1 MTAIATVSALDTA
14 SVTVTVPA
22 SVWKAAADI
31 VNPKDTRHALRH
43 ALFTDGT
50 MYATDGK
57 VLIRYILDQ
66 AMPTG
71 EWLLPLGKLPAGTQ
85 SVRLTFTPGQT
96 DVEQSIVTKAGELSA
111 TINAY
116 EGVAPAIVQVFSA
129 ARDGQADPLDGDY
142 GIDAGQLCKVTKHA
156 AAIMA
161 ETRGKGLH
169 AVVPH
174 FRGKGA
180 IYIECL
186 DDTALAFVLMP
197 MRT

>member
-1 MTAIATVSALDTA
+1 MSAIATVSALDTA
-14 SVTVTVPA
+14 PVTVTVPA

-31 VNPKDTRHALRH
+31 VNPKDTRLALRH
-43 ALFTDGT
+43 ALFTDGC

-57 VLIRYILDQ
+57 VLMRYILDQ

-85 SVRLTFTPGQT
+85 NVRLTFTPGQT

-111 TINAY
+111 TLTAF
-116 EGVAPAIVQVFSA
+116 EGLAPAIVQVFNV
-129 ARDGQADPLDGDY
+129 ARDGQTDPLNTDC

-169 AVVPH
+169 AIVPH
-174 FRGKGA
+174 FRGTEA
-180 IYIECL
+180 IYIKCP
-186 DDTALAFVLMP
+186 DDTALAFVIMP

>member
-1 MTAIATVSALDTA
+1 MTAIAAVSALNTA
-14 SVTVTVPA
+14 PVTVTVPA

-31 VNPKDTRHALRH
+31 VNPKYTSHALRH
-43 ALFTDGT
+43 ALFTDGC

-57 VLIRYILDQ
+57 VLMRYILDQ

-111 TINAY
+111 TLTAY
-116 EGVAPAIVQVFSA
+116 GSPAPAIVQVFNN
-129 ARDGQADPLDGDY
+129 ARDGQDEPLDQYAGL
-142 GIDAGQLCKVTKHA
+142 DAGQLAQVMKHA

-161 ETRGKGLH
+161 DTRGKGLH
-169 AVVPH
+169 AVVPR
-174 FRGKGA
+174 FRGKYA
-180 IYIECL
+180 VYIECP
-186 DDTALAFVLMP
+186 DDTALAFVIMP
-197 MRT
+197 MSI